1 MLSRYFSLRTKLILS
16 FSMVIIVGVFLST
29 IVGVSL
35 IGNTI
40 VKQAQ
45 DKVRLDLNSA
55 REVYQEESNSIKH
68 TIRLT
73 AIRFFMKDAILKS
86 DRERLKA
93 ILQKIRVDESLDILT
108 LTDKTGRVIV
118 RAHNP
123 VIYGDQL
130 NDEIVDWVLSKRQV
144 IASTQIISREDLEKQ
159 GNDIASQSRIELI
172 PTPRAIPRTEAEE
185 TSGMMIKAAAPVFG
199 YNGELIGVLYGGN
212 LLNRNYQIVDKIKD
226 IVYKGEK
233 YKEHDIGTATIFQGD
248 LRISTNVMRDDGTRA
263 IGTRVSEDVYNQVI
277 EKGLPW
283 IGRAFVVNAWYITAY
298 EPIMNLKEEII
309 GMLYVGMLEAPYLD
323 LRNQVVFTFLG
334 IAFLSVILLSVIA
347 YYVSVSISKP
357 IRELALASDRIAK
370 GDLSQSVRIESHDE
384 IGQLANSFNQMT
396 VALQKATENYLSC
409 TRTLEKKVEEKT
421 DELEKTQDYLIQSEK
436 LASLGKLAA
445 GIAHEINNPLTSI
458 LINSHLISEMLEKD
472 VAFGENIKLIIDETN
487 RCSKIVKGLLE
498 FSRQSPPEK
507 EFANINEVIEKT
519 LLLFESQVLANNVRV
534 EKKLNENLPVILID
548 VNKIEQVLTNL
559 ILNALDTM
567 PGGGI
572 LVISSQM
579 SVDNQFV
586 EVKIR
591 DTGSGIPKEYVSQI
605 FDPFFTTKG
614 IKGTGLGLSVSYG
627 IVQQHD
633 GTINV
638 QSEVGKGTT
647 IVISLPVE
655 EKKDVL
661 FKKEEDRDDK

>member
-458 LINSHLISEMLEKD
+458 LINSHLISEMLEND

>member
-55 REVYQEESNSIKH
+55 REVYQEESNSIKN

-73 AIRFFMKDAILKS
+73 AIRFFMRDAILKS

-93 ILQKIRVDESLDILT
+93 VLQKIRVDESLDILT

-144 IASTQIISREDLEKQ
+144 VASTQIISREDLEKQ

-199 YNGELIGVLYGGN
+199 YNDELIGVLYGGN

-519 LLLFESQVLANNVRV
+519 LLLFESQVLANNVRA
-534 EKKLNENLPVILID
+534 EKKLNENLPAILID

-559 ILNALDTM
+559 ILNALDAM

-591 DTGSGIPKEYVSQI
+591 DTGSGIPKEYISKI

>member
-1 MLSRYFSLRTKLILS
+1 
-16 FSMVIIVGVFLST
+16 MVIIVGVFLST

-55 REVYQEESNSIKH
+55 REVYQEESNSIKN

-73 AIRFFMKDAILKS
+73 AIRFFMRDAILKS

-93 ILQKIRVDESLDILT
+93 VLQKIRVDESLDILT
-108 LTDKTGRVIV
+108 LTDNTGRVIV

-199 YNGELIGVLYGGN
+199 YNDELIGVLYGGN

-507 EFANINEVIEKT
+507 EFANINEVIKKT
-519 LLLFESQVLANNVRV
+519 LLLFESQVLANNVRA
-534 EKKLNENLPVILID
+534 EKKLNENLPAILID

-559 ILNALDTM
+559 ILNALDAM

-591 DTGSGIPKEYVSQI
+591 DTGSGIPKEYISKI

>member
-458 LINSHLISEMLEKD
+458 LINSYLISEMLEND

-559 ILNALDTM
+559 ILNALDAM

>member
-55 REVYQEESNSIKH
+55 REVYQEESNSIKN

-73 AIRFFMKDAILKS
+73 AIRFFMRDAILKS

-93 ILQKIRVDESLDILT
+93 VLQKIRVDESLDILT

-458 LINSHLISEMLEKD
+458 LINSYLISEMLEND
-472 VAFGENIKLIIDETN
+472 VALGENIKLIIDETN

-559 ILNALDTM
+559 ILNALDAM

>member
-16 FSMVIIVGVFLST
+16 FSIVIIVGVFLST

-55 REVYQEESNSIKH
+55 REVYHEESNSIKN

-73 AIRFFMKDAILKS
+73 AIRFSMEDAILNS

-93 ILQKIRVDESLDILT
+93 ILQKIRVNESLDILT

-144 IASTQIISREDLEKQ
+144 VASTQIISREDLEKQ
-159 GNDIASQSRIELI
+159 GNDIASQCRIELI
-172 PTPRAIPRTEAEE
+172 PTPKAIPRTEAEE

-212 LLNRNYQIVDKIKD
+212 LLNRNCQIVDKIKD

-357 IRELALASDRIAK
+357 IRELALASGRIAK
-370 GDLSQSVRIESHDE
+370 GDLSQRVRIESHDE

-396 VALQKATENYLSC
+396 VALQKTTENYLSC

-436 LASLGKLAA
+436 LTSLGKLAA

-458 LINSHLISEMLEKD
+458 LINSHLISEMLEND

-507 EFANINEVIEKT
+507 EFANMNEVIEKT

-534 EKKLNENLPVILID
+534 EKKLNENLPAILID
-548 VNKIEQVLTNL
+548 VNKIEQVFTNL
-559 ILNALDTM
+559 ILNALDAM

-591 DTGSGIPKEYVSQI
+591 DTGSGIPKEYISKI

-655 EKKDVL
+655 EKRDVL
-661 FKKEEDRDDK
+661 FKKEEARDDK

>member
-1 MLSRYFSLRTKLILS
+1 
-16 FSMVIIVGVFLST
+16 VIIVGVFLST

-55 REVYQEESNSIKH
+55 REVYQEESNSIKN

-73 AIRFFMKDAILKS
+73 AIRFFIKDAILKS

-93 ILQKIRVDESLDILT
+93 VLQKIRVDESLDILT

-144 IASTQIISREDLEKQ
+144 VASTQIISREDLEKQ

-172 PTPRAIPRTEAEE
+172 PTPRARPRIEAEE
-185 TSGMMIKAAAPVFG
+185 TSGMIIKAAAPVLG

-263 IGTRVSEDVYNQVI
+263 IGTRVSEDVYSQVI

-309 GMLYVGMLEAPYLD
+309 GILYVGMLEAPYLD

-370 GDLSQSVRIESHDE
+370 GDLSQRVRIESHDE

-421 DELEKTQDYLIQSEK
+421 DELEKTQDYLVQSEK

-458 LINSHLISEMLEKD
+458 LINSHLISEMLEND

-534 EKKLNENLPVILID
+534 EKKLNENLPAILID
-548 VNKIEQVLTNL
+548 VNKIEQVFTNL
-559 ILNALDTM
+559 ILNALDAM
-567 PGGGI
+567 SGGGV

-591 DTGSGIPKEYVSQI
+591 DTGSGIPKEYISKI

-633 GTINV
+633 GTIDV
-638 QSEVGKGTT
+638 QSKVGKGTT

-661 FKKEEDRDDK
+661 FKKEEDRDDKSPKNFGC